1 MLFASPYITAI
12 LSLEFKVLLFF
23 CYLIYVLDKSNYTVL
38 RTLHENT
45 LIRFMLQKQS
55 IEAI

>member
-1 MLFASPYITAI
+1 MLFASPYTTAI
-12 LSLEFKVLLFF
+12 LSLEFKVLYFF
-23 CYLIYVLDKSNYTVL
+23 CYLIYALDKSNYTVL

-45 LIRFMLQKQS
+45 LIKFMLQKQS